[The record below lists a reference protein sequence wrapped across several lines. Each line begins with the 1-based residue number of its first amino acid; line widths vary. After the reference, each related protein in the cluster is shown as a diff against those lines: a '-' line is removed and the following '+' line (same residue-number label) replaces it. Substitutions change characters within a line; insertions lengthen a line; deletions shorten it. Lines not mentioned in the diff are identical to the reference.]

1 MWPPRKKKS
10 KYAHVK
16 AEPKIDNCSL
26 CERDFD
32 WNVTP
37 GIINGAGKVFCGHD
51 CFKQNIERVLRHDVG
66 YEFDQ
71 L

>member
-1 MWPPRKKKS
+1 MDK
-10 KYAHVK
+10 
-16 AEPKIDNCSL
+16 CGL

-51 CFKQNIERVLRHDVG
+51 CFKQNIEDVLRHDVG